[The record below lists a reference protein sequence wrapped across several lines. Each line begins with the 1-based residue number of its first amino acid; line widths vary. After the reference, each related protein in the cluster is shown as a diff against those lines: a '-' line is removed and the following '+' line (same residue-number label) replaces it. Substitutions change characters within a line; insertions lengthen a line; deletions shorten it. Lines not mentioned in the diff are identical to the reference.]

1 MIAGFCL
8 PAPVEACA
16 GPGSPA
22 RGGLRFAA
30 VGHDNKNERIMI
42 RKWLARMHVRLLLLV
57 LVAVLPSLAII
68 VSTGVDQ
75 RREAMAASERLALS
89 TARQLAARQRD
100 MLKHAHEALQGL
112 ADAPEIRRLH
122 STRDCGRWL
131 AQVATLGELYSDLFV
146 AGRDGRMLCSA
157 KSYRGEIY
165 VSDRAYFR
173 RAVER
178 RDFAIGDFIVG
189 RITGKPVVVFAHP
202 VFDERDDITAIVGL
216 AAEPMAFEALL
227 RELSLPDGSVVTIL
241 DSRGAI
247 LARLPDPEGLAGR
260 TIPELEEFKAAIVDA
275 REVVIESVWL
285 DQVSRVS
292 AIVPVLSMYGD
303 LYVRVGIPA
312 ATAQTAAATVV
323 RHNVLLLVGM
333 AALMT
338 ILGWAAA
345 QHLVLRRVRDLAET
359 ARRLGA
365 GDLHAR
371 CTLPPEGGEL
381 GDFARTLDDMAERIE
396 RAMTRLQTAAEE
408 VRLRDRAIDASRNG
422 VMIYRYGRAAGI
434 VSANPALLALL
445 AITPGELLAADLPG
459 LGRRGFDAGGWELLA
474 GLLAAQREGEVALRL
489 TRAAGEVVWLDA
501 GVSLVAG
508 GGQDADHAVVEF
520 RDVTE
525 RHRHEEQLAH
535 QANHDTLTGLPNRNL
550 LADRLQ
556 QVLSR
561 PARDDRCFV
570 LWLDLDRFKVV
581 HDSFGRGA
589 ADATIADIARRL
601 AAAAEA
607 CSTVARVASDE
618 FVLIADQLPGQQ
630 AVVSLANR
638 LLEAVRQPIAVG
650 GEELRLTASIGVA
663 ESGGAGQDA
672 DALLRNAGVAMYR
685 AKETGRDT
693 FCFYDANMNAR
704 AAPRLRLE
712 LELRRA
718 VERQELYLV
727 YQPKADLLTGEVSGC
742 EALCRWRHAEL
753 GMVPPG
759 EFIPVAEESGLIL
772 PIGRW
777 VLESACAQMRE
788 WLDAGVACPHVA
800 VNVSPLQFLRDDLV
814 ADVSALLSRYRL
826 DAGALMLEITE
837 STLMR
842 DPERAIAMMR
852 RLKAIGVRLAIDD
865 FGTGYSSL
873 GTLKRFPIDYLKIDR
888 AFVTDLTTNASDAA
902 IAVSVI
908 SLAHSLNLRVTAEG
922 VETEGQLLFLRGRGC
937 DEMQGYHFSPPI
949 MPAAFADLLAG
960 GRGLALPVQKD
971 LPARTLLL
979 VDDEP
984 SIQSALRRILRREG
998 YTLLFAGSAVEAL
1011 ELLSRHSVGVVISDL
1026 RMPGMDG
1033 VQFLDQVRSLH
1044 PQAVRMI
1051 LSGYADVGM
1060 ITGAINRGAVFR
1072 FLHKPWDDRE
1082 LLEAVRD
1089 AFERFEL
1096 QMIAVAA

>member
-1 MIAGFCL
+1 M
-8 PAPVEACA
+8 
-16 GPGSPA
+16 
-22 RGGLRFAA
+22 
-30 VGHDNKNERIMI
+30 M

-68 VSTGVDQ
+68 VNTGVDQ
-75 RREAMAASERLALS
+75 RREALAASERLALS

-100 MLKHAHEALQGL
+100 MIKHAHEALQGL
-112 ADAPEIRRLH
+112 AASPEIRRLY
-122 STRDCGRWL
+122 STRDCSRWL
-131 AQVATLGELYSDLFV
+131 ARVATLGELYSDLFV

-157 KSYRGEIY
+157 KSYRGEID

-173 RAVER
+173 RAVDG

-189 RITGKPVVVFAHP
+189 RITGNPVVVFAHP

-216 AAEPMAFEALL
+216 AAQPMAFEALL
-227 RELSLPDGSVVTIL
+227 RELSLPDGSVVTLL
-241 DSRGAI
+241 DSQGAI

-275 REVVIESVWL
+275 REVVSESVWL
-285 DQVSRVS
+285 DEVSRVS
-292 AIVPVLSMYGD
+292 AIVPVLSTYGD

-323 RHNVLLLVGM
+323 QHNVLLLVGV

-396 RAMTRLQTAAEE
+396 RAMTRLRTAAEE

-459 LGRRGFDAGGWELLA
+459 LGWRGFDAGGWELLA

-489 TRAAGEVVWLDA
+489 TRAAGEVVWIEA
-501 GVSLVAG
+501 SVALVASEG
-508 GGQDADHAVVEF
+508 LGVDHAVVEF

-561 PARDDRCFV
+561 AACEDCCFI

-601 AAAAEA
+601 SAAAQA

-618 FVLIADQLPGQQ
+618 FVLIADRLPGQQ

-638 LLEAVRQPIAVG
+638 LLEAVRQPLAVG
-650 GEELRLTASIGVA
+650 GEELRLSASIGVA
-663 ESGGAGQDA
+663 VAESSGTGQDA
-672 DALLRNAGVAMYR
+672 DALLRNARVAMCR

-800 VNVSPLQFLRDDLV
+800 VNVSPPQFLRDDLV

-837 STLMR
+837 GTLMR
-842 DPERAIAMMR
+842 DPERAIATMR

-873 GTLKRFPIDYLKIDR
+873 STLKRFPIDYLKIDR
-888 AFVTDLTTNASDAA
+888 AFITDLTTNASDAA

-922 VETEGQLLFLRGRGC
+922 VETEGQLLYLRGRGC

-960 GRGLALPVQKD
+960 GQGLALPVQKD

-1011 ELLSRHSVGVVISDL
+1011 ELLSRHAVGVVISDL

-1033 VQFLDQVRSLH
+1033 VQFLDKVRSLH

-1060 ITGAINRGAVFR
+1060 ITSAINRGAVFR